1 MVFLFPGKLVSY
13 LLLPLL
19 QRNKCIDSI
28 KETIRAICRKNI
40 ADFCFIGNYNL
51 PTFWEITLFSILMS
65 STFWLIVAKVLK
77 LQERNTPILKALE
90 LRISKIA
97 IT

>member
-1 MVFLFPGKLVSY
+1 MLYVGLNWYTDV
-13 LLLPLL
+13 LPLL

-28 KETIRAICRKNI
+28 KETIRAISRKNI
-40 ADFCFIGNYNL
+40 ANVCFIENYNL
-51 PTFWEITLFSILMS
+51 PTFWEIKLFLILMS

-97 IT
+97 IS